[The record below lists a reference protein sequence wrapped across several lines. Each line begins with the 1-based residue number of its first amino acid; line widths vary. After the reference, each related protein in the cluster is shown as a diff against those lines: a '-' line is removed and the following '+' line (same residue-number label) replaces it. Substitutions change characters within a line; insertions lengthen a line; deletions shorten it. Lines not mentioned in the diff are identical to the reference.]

1 VPVCPAL
8 TDAELMAAH
17 RAGDRDAF
25 GLLAG
30 RYTHGMWKV
39 AVRTLDHPEDAADA
53 VQEALVAA
61 FRWAGSYRGEA
72 SVRTWLYRIVV
83 NACIDR
89 IRLERRRPTVPLLDT
104 DQPGGRSD
112 PATELA
118 TRMAV
123 DDALLE
129 LTVEQRLAVLLVDMQ
144 GCPVAEAAEILEV
157 PVGTVKSRCARG
169 RARLAVLLGHL
180 REEDS

>member
-1 VPVCPAL
+1 MSPAP

-17 RAGDRDAF
+17 SAGDPDAF
-25 GLLAG
+25 GVLAG
-30 RYTHGMWKV
+30 RYTNRMWGV

-61 FRWAGSYRGEA
+61 FRRAASYRGEA

-89 IRLERRRPTVPLLDT
+89 IRLEQRRPTVPWPDGDLA
-104 DQPGGRSD
+104 GRARD
-112 PATELA
+112 HAGELA
-118 TRMAV
+118 VRMAV
-123 DDALLE
+123 NDALAL
-129 LTVEQRLAVLLVDMQ
+129 LPFEQRVAVVLVDVE
-144 GCPVAEAAEILEV
+144 GWPLADVADVLEV

-180 REEDS
+180 REEDR